1 MSVIWLNRLMDNYA
15 KSVLTVRRF
24 TSLAAAR
31 AIIEVWRVDN
41 NTCRSHSSL
50 GPLIP
55 SEFINHRQEELT
67 AEVVFCSR

>member
-31 AIIEVWRVDN
+31 AIIEAWRVDN
-41 NTCRSHSSL
+41 NTSRSHSSHD
-50 GPLIP
+50 P
-55 SEFINHRQEELT
+55 
-67 AEVVFCSR
+67 